1 MRLTKHSNDT
11 DTSVN
16 DDERQA
22 NLYSGSG
29 ALQAGAQWSD
39 SAERASATVAI
50 PPYNQTLRC
59 GCNELPDWPQGDQ
72 SKAYGELK
80 SIATLIIY

>member
-11 DTSVN
+11 ETSVN

-50 PPYNQTLRC
+50 PPYKHSPLW
-59 GCNELPDWPQGDQ
+59 L
-72 SKAYGELK
+72 
-80 SIATLIIY
+80 